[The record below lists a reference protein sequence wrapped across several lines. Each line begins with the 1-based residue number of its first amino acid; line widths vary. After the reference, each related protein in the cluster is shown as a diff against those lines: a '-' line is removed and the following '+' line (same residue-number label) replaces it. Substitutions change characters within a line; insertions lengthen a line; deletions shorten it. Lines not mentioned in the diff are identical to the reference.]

1 MGQWN
6 FSKHG
11 KSGVTCYECH
21 QADKTDVDA
30 FEHYGKTIAII
41 VSPKDCAKCHEREE
55 REFTASYHSQ
65 AAQFIGS
72 LDNILGVAVEGAP
85 AAILGCQQCH
95 GSIVK
100 VIEGGK
106 LDPETWPNTGV
117 GRVNPD
123 GSMGS
128 CTACHPRHDFSR
140 AQVRQ
145 PDNCGRCHMGP
156 DHPQIEIYKES
167 KHGILFE
174 ANKSRMNLQSNSWV
188 VGRDYNAAPTCTTCH
203 LGATPTQPVSH
214 DVGARIS
221 WTLRPIISTK
231 LPEWER
237 KRSSMQDVCSQCHSP
252 DFVRSFYIQFDA
264 AVGLYN
270 DKFAKPAKAIMDK
283 LYTDGLISKTP
294 FDEKIEWTFFELW
307 HHEGRRARHGAA
319 MMGADYTQWHGFY
332 ELAKNFY
339 MKFLP
344 EAEDLK
350 EGISEAVLSG
360 EYHRWK
366 KGLNEKEMNDL
377 LIFYKDRYGQ

>member
-1 MGQWN
+1 
-6 FSKHG
+6 
-11 KSGVTCYECH
+11 
-21 QADKTDVDA
+21 
-30 FEHYGKTIAII
+30 
-41 VSPKDCAKCHEREE
+41 
-55 REFTASYHSQ
+55 
-65 AAQFIGS
+65 
-72 LDNILGVAVEGAP
+72 
-85 AAILGCQQCH
+85 
-95 GSIVK
+95 
-100 VIEGGK
+100 
-106 LDPETWPNTGV
+106 
-117 GRVNPD
+117 
-123 GSMGS
+123 
-128 CTACHPRHDFSR
+128 
-140 AQVRQ
+140 
-145 PDNCGRCHMGP
+145 MGP